1 MLFGWNLHKK
11 ASVIE
16 RASQK
21 SIGNLRFISTKAME
35 RRLDGSDERF
45 AEYFFAIYHCSPDEP
60 AGINDYREQLRQQ
73 YPEQATPVG
82 KYFVLSGE
90 PAHLALSAY
99 YHAMQNAT
107 SLGDE
112 FREYMGECLERVTE
126 KHRKSQSLPVPI
138 NLLEGQLAHD
148 PRLEFLTC
156 VAIENG
162 QVLLSSS
169 D

>member
-1 MLFGWNLHKK
+1 MLFSWNLNSK
-11 ASVIE
+11 ASAIE
-16 RASQK
+16 RASPK

-82 KYFVLSGE
+82 KYFVLSGK
-90 PAHLALSAY
+90 PAYRALSAY
-99 YHAMQNAT
+99 YRGMQNAT
-107 SLGDE
+107 SLSDE

-126 KHRKSQSLPVPI
+126 EHRTSQALSI
-138 NLLEGQLAHD
+138 NLLEGQLAND

>member
-1 MLFGWNLHKK
+1 M
-11 ASVIE
+11 IE
-16 RASQK
+16 RASPK

-35 RRLDGSDERF
+35 HRLDGSDERF

-90 PAHLALSAY
+90 PAYLALSAY
-99 YHAMQNAT
+99 YRGMRNAT
-107 SLGDE
+107 SLSDE

-126 KHRKSQSLPVPI
+126 KHRKSQALSI

-162 QVLLSSS
+162 QILLSANS
-169 D
+169 

>member
-1 MLFGWNLHKK
+1 M
-11 ASVIE
+11 IE
-16 RASQK
+16 RASPK

-45 AEYFFAIYHCSPDEP
+45 AEYFFAIYHCSPDES
-60 AGINDYREQLRQQ
+60 AEINDYREQLRQQ
-73 YPEQATPVG
+73 FPERATLVG
-82 KYFVLSGE
+82 KYFVLDGE
-90 PAHLALSAY
+90 PAFRALSAY

-107 SLGDE
+107 TLSDE

-126 KHRKSQSLPVPI
+126 KHRKSQALLVPI

-162 QVLLSSS
+162 QILTAEG
-169 D
+169 